1 MHARPTRSGRKN
13 VESRRTARV
22 RSEEYGAKYVREARA
37 QKSADCERELR
48 SEGTEEERR
57 ENEQERTRRISVELS
72 TV

>member
-48 SEGTEEERR
+48 SRELRKSAGRTSRRKREESAL
-57 ENEQERTRRISVELS
+57 N
-72 TV
+72 

>member
-1 MHARPTRSGRKN
+1 M
-13 VESRRTARV
+13 